1 MFSGRYDHE
10 TKSEGNRMSIAESRN
25 NHERLLA
32 ALGPAWELKQEDF
45 MWANEDTRVGFS
57 LSGIKKLIP
66 LVTSMYSK
74 ERPKFEQD
82 EDKMSE
88 YQRGQMKDDFFEKW
102 VHGKNSF
109 VKSTDLVDLDNSAW
123 LAREAYKAQGY
134 DCVPKIYTICDSP
147 VSCGM
152 VYRICDS
159 REVLEYLGCGHLWSL
174 KDDGSFFKE
183 TSEYFDLL
191 KRHNEE
197 RENNRLKSK
206 FVSPS
211 CEPEMYNRVLRS
223 AIETIMV
230 AANGK
235 VDRQK
240 LEDAVLLGPIGLLSH
255 QFDSLGKIKAT
266 MYDGCEGDKSW
277 WMDKYCSEVRYK
289 QDDIDWVR
297 RAIQNAINLQAYGN
311 CDSEC
316 AAYWDWHMQ
325 MGCEHAEKYFALI
338 GMAMC
343 SGWWHASSITC
354 HFQNRPWS
362 IGFNNQMQALHKVN
376 GPSLAYRDG
385 YTYWSI
391 DGIRCDD
398 QLVMRPETQ
407 TVDQVENEQNA
418 DLKTI
423 RISRF
428 AGVDDKGEGKAGEG
442 WAKYVRVSEMKP
454 VHQWDNPLTTLP
466 EALFANPKD
475 DSVQVL
481 MASCPTGRPF
491 GIPVPK
497 VDANGKK
504 IATCEDAQ
512 QWVKPRPELNLI
524 ART

>member
-1 MFSGRYDHE
+1 
-10 TKSEGNRMSIAESRN
+10 MSIASSTN
-25 NHERLLA
+25 SHERLRKL
-32 ALGPAWELKQEDF
+32 LGNGWELSKEDF
-45 MWANEDTRVGFS
+45 LWANDDTRVGFS
-57 LSGIKKLIP
+57 LDGIKKLIP
-66 LVTSMYSK
+66 LVKKLYSK
-74 ERPKFEQD
+74 DRPKFEQD
-82 EDKMSE
+82 EDSMSE
-88 YQRGQMKDDFFEKW
+88 YQRTQMKDEFFKKW
-102 VHGKNSF
+102 VHGPDSY
-109 VKSTDLVDLDNSAW
+109 VKSTELVDLKNSAH
-123 LAREAYKAQGY
+123 LAREAYFAQGY
-134 DCVPKIYTICDSP
+134 DVLPKIYTICDSP

-159 REVLEYLGCGHLWSL
+159 REVLEYLGCGHLWGL
-174 KDDGSFFKE
+174 KDDGVFFKE
-183 TSEYFDLL
+183 DSEYFDTLI
-191 KRHNEE
+191 RHNEE
-197 RENNRLKSK
+197 RENNRVKST

-211 CEPEMYNRVLRS
+211 CEPEMYNGVLRS

-240 LEDAVLLGPIGLLSH
+240 LEDAALLGPIGLLAH
-255 QFDSLGKIKAT
+255 KFDSLSQIKAT

-277 WMDKYCSEVRYK
+277 WMEKYCSEARYE
-289 QDDIDWVR
+289 QSDIDNVR

-325 MGCEHAEKYFALI
+325 MDCENAEKYFPLI

-343 SGWWHASSITC
+343 SGWWHASAITC
-354 HFQNRPWS
+354 HLQNRPWS
-362 IGFNNQMQALHKVN
+362 IGFNSQMQALHKVN
-376 GPSLAYRDG
+376 GPSLAYRDR
-385 YTYWSI
+385 YTYWSLE
-391 DGIRCDD
+391 GIRCDE

-407 TVDQVENEQNA
+407 TVAQIENEPNA

-428 AGVDDKGEGKAGEG
+428 AGVDQKGEAKAGEG
-442 WAKYVRVSEMKP
+442 WAKYVKVSGMKP
-454 VHQWDNPLTTLP
+454 VHEWDNPLTTLP

-475 DSVQVL
+475 DNVQVL

-497 VDANGKK
+497 VNADGKR
-504 IATCEDAQ
+504 IATCQDAQ
-512 QWVKPRPELNLI
+512 EWVKPRPGLNVI